1 MEICESLE
9 ASILAP
15 LLTTPYEAHTAMAH
29 HDLQTFVPHLER
41 LSKQYQ
47 QRFDL
52 EAPISEAAAKAYA
65 AYYGIINGYKCM
77 HLFSHLPHDFKPATI
92 LDFGAGCGTATIA
105 ASIHFKTPLAAT
117 HIEVSD
123 GMRAVARRLVT
134 PLLQTLS
141 IKTQLEA
148 LHPDDRF
155 DLVVAANSLNELSQ
169 TERTITVQKLIERCH
184 SGGFIVFLEPGTQ
197 QASADLVILREELL
211 AQKHELQC
219 SITYPCFHEHPCALL
234 AHGNGWC
241 HSEFFLER
249 STCLR
254 QIDQA
259 LGYNKHTV
267 SFSALILKKEVQ
279 PSCATTSDEPR
290 FRVIEEAKKNKI
302 GSTAYL
308 CGASYQGPVTLR
320 KRDKN
325 DANRQ
330 FEKLKMHDE
339 TAWFPELTIPK

>member
-15 LLTTPYEAHTAMAH
+15 LLTSPYEAHTAMPH
-29 HDLQTFVPHLER
+29 HDLLAFVPHLER

-47 QRFDL
+47 ERFDL
-52 EAPISEAAAKAYA
+52 EAPISEAAARAYA
-65 AYYGIINGYKCM
+65 AYYGIINSYKCM
-77 HLFSHLPHDFKPATI
+77 HLFSHLPHEFQPATI

-105 ASIHFKTPLAAT
+105 ASIHFKAPLIAT

-123 GMRAVARRLVT
+123 GMRAVARHLVT
-134 PLLQTLS
+134 PLVQTLS
-141 IKTQLEA
+141 IKTQLAA
-148 LHPDDRF
+148 LHPDDAF

-169 TERTITVQKLIERCH
+169 AERIITVQTLIARCQT
-184 SGGFIVFLEPGTQ
+184 GGYIVLLEPGTQ
-197 QASADLVILREELL
+197 QASADLVMLREQLL
-211 AQKHELQC
+211 AHKHELQC
-219 SITYPCFHEHPCALL
+219 TITYPCFHEQPCALL

-254 QIDQA
+254 QMDHA

-267 SFSALILKKEVQ
+267 SFSALILRKQDPLQTVA
-279 PSCATTSDEPR
+279 PISGR
-290 FRVIEEAKKNKI
+290 FRVIEEAKKNKV
-302 GSTAYL
+302 GSSAYL

-320 KRDKN
+320 KRDRN
-325 DANRQ
+325 DENRQ

-339 TAWFPELTIPK
+339 TVWYPELIIPK